1 VGLLSPI
8 QTFGTC
14 TVLYLALKQTLLCTG
29 TLICLVEVSN
39 PLVGRG
45 NEEMKIS
52 IPVLESLW
60 WPRIIPIM
68 HTICNVMFPWVL
80 GFPVVENP
88 VWQFS

>member
-29 TLICLVEVSN
+29 TLLCLVEVSN

-45 NEEMKIS
+45 NEDQYTS
-52 IPVLESLW
+52 
-60 WPRIIPIM
+60 
-68 HTICNVMFPWVL
+68 T
-80 GFPVVENP
+80 
-88 VWQFS
+88 